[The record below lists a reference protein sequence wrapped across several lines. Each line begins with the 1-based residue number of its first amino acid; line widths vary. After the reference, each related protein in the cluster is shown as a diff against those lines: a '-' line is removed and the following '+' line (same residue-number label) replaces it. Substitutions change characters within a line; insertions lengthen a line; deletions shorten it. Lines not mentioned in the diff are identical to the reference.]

1 MGDEE
6 DHGVL
11 AYVVD
16 DGDTGQVD
24 AEQYAREAAED
35 EGCKRPVG
43 FPQRSETGCCQ
54 QALEDHGE
62 TCRNQQTR
70 HFPHQPP
77 HLCHNDPDS
86 RDRHLYDEQASWAY
100 QRPHHGDFCRC
111 GDGEESG
118 CREPDK
124 WTVRIEF
131 PLRIS
136 AYSNN
141 KPLRIS
147 ALN

>member
-16 DGDTGQVD
+16 DGDAGQVD

-35 EGCKRPVG
+35 E
-43 FPQRSETGCCQ
+43 
-54 QALEDHGE
+54 
-62 TCRNQQTR
+62 
-70 HFPHQPP
+70 
-77 HLCHNDPDS
+77 
-86 RDRHLYDEQASWAY
+86 
-100 QRPHHGDFCRC
+100 

-124 WTVRIEF
+124 WTVRIEV
-131 PLRIS
+131 PVRIS